1 MTRFRSIATLLIS
14 RIVWLALICMSVFVG
29 ALAWWEYRAGQ
40 QSFRLDMR
48 QHARSSQLQLSS
60 ALWDIEPQIVRQ
72 RVAWLASLPQVGYVR
87 VRSAT
92 TGEVFEA
99 GDMDATD
106 ASEREP
112 RIKLDIPVPGQ
123 TENEVQ
129 VGRPLGVLGTLE
141 IWESRSHYAQLMRN
155 SIFGVVLGYVLFTI
169 LVCAVVAIVM
179 RRQLRDPLRQISHF
193 ARSLRPNELSRPL
206 VLQRPQR
213 NSFDEIDLV
222 ASGFAQLQKALQSH
236 IADLDSLVAERTA
249 QLELMV
255 EEVKRLSLTD
265 ALTGCYNRRALDE
278 RLATEIERSK
288 RYGRALSVV
297 FMDLDHFKRINDEYG
312 HVTGDAVLR
321 EVALRSQGQLRSHV
335 DWMARYGGE
344 EFLLVLPECAMQ
356 DAWQLAERLLC
367 EIRSKALN
375 LDGLHISVTASFG
388 VAELQS
394 GESMEA
400 LLERAD
406 AAMYQAK
413 HSGRARVCLAK
424 PQAGDVELA

>member
-99 GDMDATD
+99 GDMDAAD

-141 IWESRSHYAQLMRN
+141 IWESRRHYAQLMRN

-169 LVCAVVAIVM
+169 LVCAVV
-179 RRQLRDPLRQISHF
+179 
-193 ARSLRPNELSRPL
+193 
-206 VLQRPQR
+206 
-213 NSFDEIDLV
+213 
-222 ASGFAQLQKALQSH
+222 
-236 IADLDSLVAERTA
+236 
-249 QLELMV
+249 
-255 EEVKRLSLTD
+255 
-265 ALTGCYNRRALDE
+265 
-278 RLATEIERSK
+278 
-288 RYGRALSVV
+288 
-297 FMDLDHFKRINDEYG
+297 
-312 HVTGDAVLR
+312 
-321 EVALRSQGQLRSHV
+321 
-335 DWMARYGGE
+335 
-344 EFLLVLPECAMQ
+344 
-356 DAWQLAERLLC
+356 
-367 EIRSKALN
+367 
-375 LDGLHISVTASFG
+375 
-388 VAELQS
+388 
-394 GESMEA
+394 
-400 LLERAD
+400 
-406 AAMYQAK
+406 
-413 HSGRARVCLAK
+413 
-424 PQAGDVELA
+424 